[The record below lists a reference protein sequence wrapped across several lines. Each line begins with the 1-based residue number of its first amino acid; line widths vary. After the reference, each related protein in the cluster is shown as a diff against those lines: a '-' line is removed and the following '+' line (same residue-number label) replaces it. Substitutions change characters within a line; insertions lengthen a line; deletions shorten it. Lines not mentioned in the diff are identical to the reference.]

1 MAERFAPTPGRAGYH
16 GIPQEA
22 AMLRRPILPFHPL
35 LRRPTPGLLLA
46 GVLALLCGSVPARAG
61 SEASCLGARLGAAA
75 RLADGLLAR
84 EARAARRGGAP
95 DVARLALLRQRFADR
110 VARAEAGGS
119 CPAPAD
125 VGALEGELLRLA
137 TAAVDAVGDPGP
149 GGSRCA
155 SEALRAVG
163 RRTADLL
170 RAHAR
175 LIRTGSRDRM
185 ARDAARRIARFD
197 ARLTRAAGFG
207 DCPGPIDAVAL
218 EDLAETVA
226 DFALDRLDAVGLETR
241 SIPSSARPPGTPG
254 SPGTDASGYPS
265 LLAQFGGPGVDLNRA
280 VYTRH
285 FYRDGEARPDAI
297 LILVPGFEGG
307 AGGFHVLAR
316 NLITRAREAG
326 FALEVWAFDRRSH
339 LLEDLEGLQI
349 AEASLDATIALDW
362 LFGDALGLPLHP
374 ALAGGPG
381 RRAVFHDAQADTA
394 FLAGWTP
401 LVISRD
407 IDAVV
412 EVARATA
419 RGANVFL
426 GGHSA
431 GTGFTAR
438 YAATDFDL
446 SGTGPPRPGYA
457 KLRGIVL
464 FEGGGGSVPSAPPS
478 EDTLDRIE
486 AKFDGG
492 LFGAVRDGAARCVDG
507 VTPCTLAT
515 EAVDCA
521 GQVPPVCT
529 PPTTAYAIVPG
540 LLNPILLAT
549 GELVAIQG
557 AVDPDSGQTLLQ
569 VDQGAAGNNALA
581 KVPELGG
588 LGLILPPTTAFGATG
603 SFVDDDGFPSSL
615 ASFVRTSVGGPG
627 PVVDGLLTW
636 QEITEGPLPASLLP
650 DNGPKPTTL
659 ADAFDEWGVEKE
671 TLRLTRVNDGFFRG
685 GTNFTD
691 WYYPSSGLGT
701 TSVSGVCT
709 AGVCT
714 VGDIGATCGQD
725 RDCNQSLGLDSTPLS
740 VGRGRRD
747 IENLTQ
753 AGNIDIPV
761 ICFGGSNGLTPTPAS
776 YLGFARSIGA
786 CAAPSCD
793 GTPRIVDESS
803 PNEAFPTL
811 GEVAGGF
818 EVHISEGL
826 AHVDVIAAEDDS
838 QSEIYGPLVDF
849 LIRNAP

>member
-1 MAERFAPTPGRAGYH
+1 MLRSTFPVLRPRPGRRSGPWACRVAAAAATAAAALGVTPAG
-16 GIPQEA
+16 A
-22 AMLRRPILPFHPL
+22 
-35 LRRPTPGLLLA
+35 
-46 GVLALLCGSVPARAG
+46 AG
-61 SEASCLGARLGAAA
+61 SEASCLGARLVGAA

-95 DVARLALLRQRFADR
+95 DVSRLDALRARFAER
-110 VARAEAGGS
+110 IARAESRGA
-119 CPAPAD
+119 CPAPAN
-125 VGALEGELLRLA
+125 VAMVEAELLRLA
-137 TAAVDAVGDPGP
+137 AAARAAVGDPGP
-149 GGSRCA
+149 DGSRCA

-163 RRTADLL
+163 RRTSDLL

-185 ARDAARRIARFD
+185 ARDAARRVERFG
-197 ARLTRAAGFG
+197 ARLARGLGYG
-207 DCPGPIDAVAL
+207 DCPAPVDAVAL

-226 DFALDRLDAVGLETR
+226 DFTLDRLDAVGLETR
-241 SIPSSARPPGTPG
+241 SLPSAARPPRTPG

-265 LLAQFGGPGVDLNRA
+265 LLAQFGGPDVDLNRA

-285 FYRDGEARPDAI
+285 FYRDGEAHPDAI

-307 AGGFHVLAR
+307 AGSFHVLAR

-326 FALEVWAFDRRSH
+326 FAVEVWAFDRRSH

-349 AEASLDATIALDW
+349 AEASLDPTIALDW

-374 ALAGGPG
+374 ALASGPG

-394 FLAGWTP
+394 FLAGWTN

-407 IDAVV
+407 LDAVV
-412 EVARATA
+412 DAARAVARN
-419 RGANVFL
+419 GNVFL

-446 SGTGPPRPGYA
+446 AGAGPPRAGYA
-457 KLRGIVL
+457 KLRGLVL
-464 FEGGGGSVPSAPPS
+464 FEGGGGSVPSTPPS

-492 LFGAVRDGAARCVDG
+492 LFGAVRDGAPRCVDG
-507 VTPCTLAT
+507 ITPCSIAT

-540 LLNPILLAT
+540 LLNPVLLAS
-549 GELVAIQG
+549 GEMVAIQG

-569 VDQGAAGNNALA
+569 VDQGAPGNNVLA
-581 KVPELGG
+581 RVPELGG
-588 LGLILPPTTAFGATG
+588 LGLILPPVTSFGATG

-627 PVVDGLLTW
+627 PVVEGLLTW
-636 QEITEGPLPASLLP
+636 QEITEGPLPAALLP
-650 DNGPKPTTL
+650 DNGPKPTSL
-659 ADAFDEWGVEKE
+659 EDAFSEWGVEKE
-671 TLRLTRVNDGFFRG
+671 TLRLSRMNDGFFRG

-701 TSVSGVCT
+701 TRVSGVCT
-709 AGVCT
+709 AGVC
-714 VGDIGATCGQD
+714 VAGDVGATCSEH
-725 RDCNQSLGLDSTPLS
+725 RDCDQSLGLDSTPLS

-753 AGNIDIPV
+753 AAEIDIPV

-776 YLGFARSIGA
+776 YLGFARSIGV

-803 PNEAFPTL
+803 PSEAFPTL

-818 EVHISEGL
+818 EVYISEGL
-826 AHVDVIAAEDDS
+826 AHVDVVAAEDDS
-838 QSEIYGPLVDF
+838 QSRIYAPLVDF
-849 LIRNAP
+849 LVRNAR